1 MFSKKRRSITQ
12 LNLNTLN
19 EFRHEVYSCFRR
31 AADALFNTVDALATE
46 MTASRFAHL
55 SLSPFFERAWPSL
68 YEAFEDGCIDRE
80 SLQRVLMA
88 HLPPPPQGEWLLLGL
103 DASNIARPESA
114 TSADRLHLYV
124 HNLPESRTPP
134 VTVGWQFSTLMVLP
148 DPCSS
153 WGYILDNRR
162 IDTQHT
168 AGQVGATQLHEC
180 LAHLPRELRALL
192 TGDRYYA
199 NAPFLRATA
208 DLACAKLLRTKS
220 RRVFYR
226 PAPPRTGKPGA
237 PCKDGERFA
246 CHDPSTHGT
255 PCGHWEGLDTHGQRL
270 EVDSWE
276 HLHLR
281 QAREIEL
288 TVIRVTRHGA
298 TNKKRDPRVSWF
310 VWVDGE
316 PAPLAEIWSLYT
328 RRYGME
334 HSYRFEKQALLWDQ
348 PRLRTPEQFERWT
361 QIVTIVHDL
370 LVLAR
375 PLLQAKRQPWERSTR
390 PVTPQQVRR
399 AMAPFLATLG
409 TPAKPPQPR
418 GKSPGRAV
426 GAQIN
431 PAVRYPVVKK
441 PKPTPKKRRKKA

>member
-1 MFSKKRRSITQ
+1 M
-12 LNLNTLN
+12 NLNILN

-46 MTASRFAHL
+46 TTANRFAQL

-153 WGYILDNRR
+153 WGYILDNWR

-168 AGQVGATQLHEC
+168 AGQVGAAQLHEC

-192 TGDRYYA
+192 TGDRYSA

-208 DLACAKLLRTKS
+208 DLACAKL
-220 RRVFYR
+220 F
-226 PAPPRTGKPGA
+226 PRDAQRECIAEQYMRETG
-237 PCKDGERFA
+237 
-246 CHDPSTHGT
+246 
-255 PCGHWEGLDTHGQRL
+255 
-270 EVDSWE
+270 
-276 HLHLR
+276 
-281 QAREIEL
+281 
-288 TVIRVTRHGA
+288 
-298 TNKKRDPRVSWF
+298 
-310 VWVDGE
+310 
-316 PAPLAEIWSLYT
+316 
-328 RRYGME
+328 
-334 HSYRFEKQALLWDQ
+334 
-348 PRLRTPEQFERWT
+348 
-361 QIVTIVHDL
+361 
-370 LVLAR
+370 
-375 PLLQAKRQPWERSTR
+375 
-390 PVTPQQVRR
+390 
-399 AMAPFLATLG
+399 
-409 TPAKPPQPR
+409 
-418 GKSPGRAV
+418 
-426 GAQIN
+426 
-431 PAVRYPVVKK
+431 
-441 PKPTPKKRRKKA
+441 

>member
-1 MFSKKRRSITQ
+1 M
-12 LNLNTLN
+12 NLNTLN
-19 EFRHEVYSCFRR
+19 EFRHAVYHCFTH
-31 AADALFNTVDALATE
+31 AADALFNTIDALVTE
-46 MTASRFAHL
+46 TTASRFAQL
-55 SLSPFFERAWPSL
+55 SLSPFFERQWPSL
-68 YEAFEDGCIDRE
+68 YEAFEDGRIERE
-80 SLQRVLMA
+80 ALQQVLGA
-88 HLPPPPQGEWLLLGL
+88 HVPRPAEGTWLLLGL
-103 DASNIARPESA
+103 DASNIARPESP

-148 DPCSS
+148 DPASS

-162 IDTQHT
+162 IDTGHT
-168 AGQVGATQLHEC
+168 AGEVGAAQLREC
-180 LAHLPRELRALL
+180 LAHLPPGLRPVLV
-192 TGDRYYA
+192 GDRYYP

-237 PCKDGERFA
+237 PCKDGARFA
-246 CHDPSTHGT
+246 CHDPSTYG
-255 PCGHWEGLDTHGQRL
+255 PPSGHWEGVDAHGHRL

-281 QAREIEL
+281 QARAIEV

-310 VWVDGE
+310 VWVDRE
-316 PAPLAEIWSLYT
+316 PAPLAEIWSLYK

-348 PRLRTPEQFERWT
+348 PRLRTPEQFERWS
-361 QIVTIVHDL
+361 QIVAIVHDL

-375 PLLQAKRQPWERSTR
+375 PLLQAKRQPWERSAC

-409 TPAKPPQPR
+409 TPAQPPQPR
-418 GKSPGRAV
+418 GKAPGRAV

-441 PKPTPKKRRKKA
+441 PKPTPKKRRKRA

>member
-12 LNLNTLN
+12 VNLNILN

-46 MTASRFAHL
+46 TTANRFAHL
-55 SLSPFFERAWPSL
+55 SLSPFFEREWPSL

-80 SLQRVLMA
+80 SLRGVLMA

-103 DASNIARPESA
+103 DASSIARPESH

-124 HNLPESRTPP
+124 PNLPESRTPP

-153 WGYILDNRR
+153 WGYILDNQR

-168 AGQVGATQLHEC
+168 AGQVGAAQLREC
-180 LAHLPRELRALL
+180 LAHLPPERRALL

-246 CHDPSTHGT
+246 CHDPSTHGA
-255 PCGHWEGLDTHGQRL
+255 PSRHWEGLDAQGQRL

-298 TNKKRDPRVSWF
+298 SNKKRDPRVSWF
-310 VWVDGE
+310 VWVDRE
-316 PAPLAEIWSLYT
+316 PAPLAEIWSLYK
-328 RRYGME
+328 RRFGME

-361 QIVTIVHDL
+361 QIVAIVHDL

-375 PLLQAKRQPWERSTR
+375 PLLPAKRLPWESSTR

-409 TPAKPPQPR
+409 TPAQPPQPR

-426 GAQIN
+426 SAQIN
-431 PAVRYPVVKK
+431 PAVRHPVVKK
-441 PKPTPKKRRKKA
+441 PKPTPKKRRKSA